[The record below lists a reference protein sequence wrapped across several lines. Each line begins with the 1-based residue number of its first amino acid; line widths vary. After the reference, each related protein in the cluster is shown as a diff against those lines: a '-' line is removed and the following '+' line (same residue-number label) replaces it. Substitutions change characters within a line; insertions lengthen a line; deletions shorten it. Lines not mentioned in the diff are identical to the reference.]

1 MKDFKKCKGI
11 GKGIG
16 YGCGELVP
24 VAMFNKPNR
33 VYGLGKSCG
42 CYSDWLLNSEEGKKK
57 IEQASLKVSEPR
69 KSLEKAEKERKIP
82 KRKLDLQKEINKLSR
97 MIDKHLGFKCIDCDN
112 PFGKQTD
119 AAHLHNVQGNEN
131 IRYNLHNLHSART
144 HCNKFSSEH
153 KVGYRKGIAKRY
165 GNEYLDFI
173 DVELPK
179 KYKYLG
185 LLDSEVKEK
194 LAIVRKLIRDFKT
207 YELKNG
213 IQARE
218 MFNNKIGIYK

>member
-1 MKDFKKCKGI
+1 MIKPKEKKCKGTR
-11 GKGIG
+11 KAKD
-16 YGCGELVP
+16 YGCGSLQL
-24 VAMFNKPNR
+24 KR
-33 VYGLGKSCG
+33 TYGLGHNCG
-42 CYSDWLLNSEEGKKK
+42 CYRDWLLNSEEGKKK
-57 IEQASLKVSEPR
+57 LERSTIKATETR
-69 KSLEKAEKERKIP
+69 RSLEKAEKERKIP

-97 MIDKHLGFKCIDCDN
+97 MIDKHFEFKCIDCDN

-144 HCNKFSSEH
+144 HCNKFNSEH

-165 GNEYLDFI
+165 GNEYLEFI

-185 LLDSEVKEK
+185 LLDNEVKEK
-194 LAIVRKLIRDFKT
+194 LSIVRKLIRDFET
-207 YELKNG
+207 FNLKDG

-218 MFNNKIGIYK
+218 MFNKIIGIYK